1 LFVEIVLNILK
12 KQGGFFEGTRMDKTG
27 KKGDIE
33 MKNRKTILFLIQF
46 FLVVLLCANVAFAN
60 KASVSIEAPAEVPK
74 GTEITIRLTVD
85 HNADNVFHHVEWVQL
100 MVNNSQVGYWKYS
113 AFDLPSAA
121 TFTIEIKYTVN
132 ENTEIRGEASC
143 NLHGSAG
150 PAFFKIAIKE

>member
-1 LFVEIVLNILK
+1 
-12 KQGGFFEGTRMDKTG
+12 
-27 KKGDIE
+27 

-60 KASVSIEAPAEVPK
+60 KASVSIEAPAEVTK

-113 AFDLPSAA
+113 AFDLPSAG

-150 PAFFKIAIKE
+150 PGFFKIAIKE